1 MTIVERQR
9 RDERGREEESTK
21 LDGWMKES
29 TKEASVLDERNGDR
43 SYDEGDGTGRNNLD
57 DNR

>member
-1 MTIVERQR
+1 M
-9 RDERGREEESTK
+9 
-21 LDGWMKES
+21 DGWMKES
-29 TKEASVLDERNGDR
+29 TTEASVLDERNGDR

>member
-1 MTIVERQR
+1 VDDNLV
-9 RDERGREEESTK
+9 DERGREEESTK
-21 LDGWMKES
+21 VDGWMKES
-29 TKEASVLDERNGDR
+29 TTEASVLDERNGDR

>member
-1 MTIVERQR
+1 MTIVEKQR
-9 RDERGREEESTK
+9 RDESGRREEESTK

-43 SYDEGDGTGRNNLD
+43 SYDEGDRTGRN
-57 DNR
+57 